1 MTDCAS
7 IPAYR
12 VDAENELANRAF
24 RFGSEARNAYD
35 PKIGHKGFAVNRITT
50 SKYTPWDFLPKSIYG
65 QFRRLANA
73 YFLAMSLL
81 MLIGAYTDL
90 FASPISWTTTF
101 LSLIAIMV
109 FTMVM
114 QIKDDVKRHMND
126 AKVDARDA
134 ESLLS
139 AKTIWKDVKVGD
151 IIVVRNQEFFPA
163 DVVLLTSS
171 SKGGSCYIETS
182 NIDGETNLKIRSSV
196 PKISSWLQAGKLGDE
211 EAAKQRCADLNGT
224 IEYQLPNASVNAF
237 SGVFTRLT
245 GGPGAPSFARS
256 DSVLNDKQQLLRGS
270 CLRNTKWILGL
281 VVYTGEESKVAM
293 NSKETPEK
301 MSNLE
306 KVVNTS
312 MKVIMTTMLILVVI
326 TNICA
331 AVWRSNKLGM
341 YVLYSPLC
349 LVSCNKHIHTTT
361 TGTRMQTARAND
373 FGICFQIVLMKIIGL
388 IYLNG
393 WVECLRTQFCTTILC
408 RFRFTCRLS

>member
-1 MTDCAS
+1 MTEP
-7 IPAYR
+7 IPAFG
-12 VDAENELANRAF
+12 VSAENALSNRAF
-24 RFGSEARNAYD
+24 KFGSSARDEYD
-35 PKIGHKGFAVNRITT
+35 PKKGHKGFAVNRITT

-73 YFLAMSLL
+73 YFLGMSLL
-81 MLIGAYTDL
+81 MLVGAYTDL

-134 ESLLS
+134 ESIKG
-139 AKTIWKDVKVGD
+139 KTIWKDVKVGD

-211 EAAKQRCADLNGT
+211 DAAKKRASDLNGT

-237 SGVFTRLT
+237 AGVFTKLS
-245 GGPGAPSFARS
+245 GGSGSPKFARS
-256 DSVLNDKQQLLRGS
+256 DCVLNDKQQLLRGS

-281 VVYTGEESKVAM
+281 VVYVVFEQRES
-293 NSKETPEK
+293 
-301 MSNLE
+301 
-306 KVVNTS
+306 
-312 MKVIMTTMLILVVI
+312 
-326 TNICA
+326 
-331 AVWRSNKLGM
+331 
-341 YVLYSPLC
+341 
-349 LVSCNKHIHTTT
+349 
-361 TGTRMQTARAND
+361 AR
-373 FGICFQIVLMKIIGL
+373 I
-388 IYLNG
+388 
-393 WVECLRTQFCTTILC
+393 
-408 RFRFTCRLS
+408 